1 MITDKK
7 IKNMKKEK
15 NGKRLDRMA
24 ALLNGIL
31 GQIDA
36 WLEEIDSKIGNG
48 SRNLPKYYR
57 NEDLK
62 KMFGLSSN
70 TIVKYRQEGI
80 LPFTRLG
87 DIILYDAAKI
97 AKILKDR
104 SDGKGSGA

>member
-1 MITDKK
+1 
-7 IKNMKKEK
+7 MKKEK
-15 NGKRLDRMA
+15 KGKRLDRLA
-24 ALLNGIL
+24 ALLNGSL
-31 GQIDA
+31 DQICA
-36 WLEEIDSKIGNG
+36 RLEEIDSKIGSG
-48 SRNLPKYYR
+48 GRNLPKYYR

-70 TIVKYRQEGI
+70 TIVKYRQQGI

-104 SDGKGSGA
+104 ADGKG